1 MVLEQQLQP
10 LLPPLVLVDLE
21 VLEPLRVHPLALVV
35 LEGLGQEQ
43 QQGWPLE
50 GQGCSI
56 NPLGRLQ
63 LQVCLLATDQ
73 CLCVQSVQN
82 SGLIVKPR

>member
-10 LLPPLVLVDLE
+10 LLPPLVLVGLE
-21 VLEPLRVHPLALVV
+21 VLEPLQVHPLALVV

-50 GQGCSI
+50 GQGCLI

-63 LQVCLLATDQ
+63 LQVCY
-73 CLCVQSVQN
+73 
-82 SGLIVKPR
+82 